1 MILGGYKNETEK
13 LLNFNPG
20 MPSRFPT
27 TINFIEYSTDT
38 LLSIFYKSINSR
50 RIDIYPGSET
60 EIRLLIEKSKRRNLV
75 DSVVINYK
83 SRISELPEEE
93 DIDTAITEDDL
104 KEV

>member
-1 MILGGYKNETEK
+1 M
-13 LLNFNPG
+13 
-20 MPSRFPT
+20 PT
-27 TINFIEYSTDT
+27 TLIPNVKAIIASDKERT
-38 LLSIFYKSINSR
+38 KKR
-50 RIDIYPGSET
+50 GSVYGNGRN
-60 EIRLLIEKSKRRNLV
+60 IRNLV